1 MWIGTCCEQ
10 ASASSIFLNNSVH
23 WCDPD
28 NINSIS
34 ESLISA
40 LNVKDNLSNIHEN
53 QRLIIEKYNWEKKQ
67 KDYLTLF
74 KS

>member
-1 MWIGTCCEQ
+1 MSKLPPAQ
-10 ASASSIFLNNSVH
+10 FFLNNSVH

-34 ESLISA
+34 RSLISA
-40 LNVKDNLSNIHEN
+40 LNTKDDLSNIYEN
-53 QRLIIEKYNWEKKQ
+53 QRLIKEKYNWEKKQ

-74 KS
+74 KA